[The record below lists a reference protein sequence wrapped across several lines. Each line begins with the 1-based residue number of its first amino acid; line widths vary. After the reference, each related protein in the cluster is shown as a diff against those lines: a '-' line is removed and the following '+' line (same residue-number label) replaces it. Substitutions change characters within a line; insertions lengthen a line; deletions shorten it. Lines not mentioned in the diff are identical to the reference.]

1 MQAAAA
7 AGLVGA
13 QERGFFEVQLREYE
27 ERRKVLIDAFERLGM
42 GYTLPEGGYFV
53 LLVSHISVEGN
64 ILFMDGLNRVGHIE
78 SALARG
84 LPLPGDTRRAR
95 ARLQVSLR
103 ASALRSSR

>member
-13 QERGFFEVQLREYE
+13 KERGFFEVQLREYE

-53 LLVSHISVEGN
+53 LLVSQVCMGGN
-64 ILFMDGLNRVGHIE
+64 VLFMR
-78 SALARG
+78 
-84 LPLPGDTRRAR
+84 
-95 ARLQVSLR
+95 
-103 ASALRSSR
+103 